1 MDAPLAS
8 PLTIF
13 TMAVNFT
20 LGAGVLGLP
29 YAMASAGIVAS
40 VLSLLVVALL
50 SLLTCSWL
58 LEVGDRANALQNEL
72 ARSQKYRTVQHAN
85 GAVSVLPPADE
96 FMRSSA
102 LNEPLLE
109 KGERKLDEYRAAYRS
124 WRTGSHQGVRT
135 DLNREYMSAPDS
147 LSPARERHTAASHW
161 IALLAQA

>member
-1 MDAPLAS
+1 MSALLYFDPPYKIIIPLTHRAVELRAAVSSLLRAVMTEAS

-13 TMAVNFT
+13 TTAVNFA

-40 VLSLLVVALL
+40 VLSLVTVALM
-50 SLLTCSWL
+50 SFLTCSWL

-72 ARSQKYRTVQHAN
+72 ARLQKHRTVQHAN
-85 GAVSVLPPADE
+85 GEVSVLPPAGE

-109 KGERKLDEYRAAYRS
+109 KGERKLDEYGWTVLTLPNS
-124 WRTGSHQGVRT
+124 
-135 DLNREYMSAPDS
+135 
-147 LSPARERHTAASHW
+147 
-161 IALLAQA
+161 